1 MKEVADKFYGT
12 KVEMKMEKQEVV
24 FDTVVT
30 SFHMKFENK
39 VFIAAKEAEAKV
51 KESSMP
57 VRAAILFEMFPF
69 CILFS
74 VSWICLDSKP
84 PISKSNNVTEQ
95 YHILQFNTLNFLQY
109 RKSLKLAVW
118 ELHCVLP
125 FL

>member
-12 KVEMKMEKQEVV
+12 KVDMKMEKQEVV

-69 CILFS
+69 CILFT
-74 VSWICLDSKP
+74 VSWLCNESSMPVIDMIIPHFK
-84 PISKSNNVTEQ
+84 IQ
-95 YHILQFNTLNFLQY
+95 NFIFLKY
-109 RKSLKLAVW
+109 RKSLKLAA
-118 ELHCVLP
+118 
-125 FL
+125 

>member
-12 KVEMKMEKQEVV
+12 KVDMKMEKQEVV

-69 CILFS
+69 CILFT
-74 VSWICLDSKP
+74 VSWLCKESSMP
-84 PISKSNNVTEQ
+84 VRAISELHCVLLYK
-95 YHILQFNTLNFLQY
+95 FDFFLKY
-109 RKSLKLAVW
+109 RKSLKLAV
-118 ELHCVLP
+118 
-125 FL
+125 